1 MTQKFHKFLI
11 SFKAWLLKK
20 ILLYS
25 SKKES
30 YKVGDTVKI
39 IDASHGWGYVKPG
52 DIGTIVDIS
61 SNKEILSLKVE
72 GKAHSWTV
80 DNEPQYIVPYRQH
93 VKILEDEVT
102 KLPRFI
108 DEKIEINHKL
118 F

>member
-11 SFKAWLLKK
+11 SFKAWLSKK
-20 ILLYS
+20 ISLYS
-25 SKKES
+25 SMEES

-39 IDASHGWGYVKPG
+39 IAASHGWGYVKPG
-52 DIGTIVDIS
+52 DIGTITVIS
-61 SNKEILSLKVE
+61 SNNEILSLKVE

-80 DNEPQYIVPYRQH
+80 DNKPQYIVPHRQYI
-93 VKILEDEVT
+93 KTFEDEVT